1 MKLWKVGKVKK
12 VFQVSHEELEFE
24 FTDQISVFDNVVP
37 TLIPRKG
44 ETLCRTSAYWFERA
58 RTMGILTHFKEV
70 VSPRRM
76 RVVRVHILEK
86 PTVTDS
92 NYLVPLEFISRYYAA
107 GSFLDRVKSGV
118 IDPKNVGLSSVEYGD
133 ELPEPFIE
141 VTTKLEKVD
150 RPLQKKEA
158 LRISGLLKEEYDEIT
173 EIILKI
179 DADIN
184 EQVKKRGLIHVD
196 GKKEFAL
203 DGDRTIMVVD
213 TYGTADE
220 DRFWDAKEYEEG
232 DYIELSKEF
241 VRSYYRGIGYHNQ
254 LYAARAEK
262 VPEPDIPPLPP
273 DMVEETS
280 QLYINLYKKITGE
293 DLYES

>member
-24 FTDQISVFDNVVP
+24 FTDQISVFDNVIP

-70 VSPRRM
+70 ISPNRM
-76 RVVRVHILEK
+76 RVSRVHILEN
-86 PTVTDS
+86 PTFEDS

-150 RPLQKKEA
+150 RPLQKREA
-158 LRISGLLKEEYDEIT
+158 LEISGLSTKEYDEIT

-179 DADIN
+179 DEDIN
-184 EQVKKRGLIHVD
+184 EQVKRRGLIHVD

-203 DGDRTIMVVD
+203 DDDRTIMVVD

-220 DRFWDAKEYEEG
+220 DRFWDSKAYEEG

-293 DLYES
+293 DLHES

>member
-12 VFQVSHEELEFE
+12 VFQVSHLELEFE
-24 FTDQISVFDNVVP
+24 FTDQISVFDKVVP

-58 RTMGILTHFKEV
+58 RAMGVLTHFKEV
-70 VSPRRM
+70 VPPNRM
-76 RVVRVHILEK
+76 RVSRVQILEK
-86 PTVTDS
+86 PTGIDS
-92 NYLVPLEFISRYYAA
+92 NYFVPLEFISRYYAA
-107 GSFLDRVKSGV
+107 GSFLERIKAGK
-118 IDPKNVGLSSVEYGD
+118 IDPKVLGLSSVDYGD
-133 ELPEPFIE
+133 QLPEPYIE

-150 RPLQKKEA
+150 RLLDKAEA
-158 LRISGLLKEEYDEIT
+158 LNISGITKEEYNDIT

-184 EQVKKRGLIHVD
+184 NQVKKRGLIHVD

-203 DGDRTIMVVD
+203 NGDREIMVVD

-220 DRFWDAKEYEEG
+220 DRFWDSKAYEEG
-232 DYIELSKEF
+232 KCIELSKEF
-241 VRSYYRGIGYHNQ
+241 VRSYYRKIGYHKQ

-262 VPEPDIPPLPP
+262 KPEPEVPPLPP
-273 DMVEETS
+273 NMVEETS
-280 QLYINLYKKITGE
+280 RLYIQLYKKITGE
-293 DLYES
+293 DLCES